1 MVLRVSTS
9 TPFHAGWKGRS
20 TSATLSPKPKGATRQ
35 LCPRSRR
42 SSTLRLALTLAL
54 QHVTSDPGS
63 SVTAFLLKIT
73 PFEHRPPGIAIE
85 DNGPRGHE
93 EHQQK
98 LVRVEQ

>member
-1 MVLRVSTS
+1 MIA
-9 TPFHAGWKGRS
+9 P
-20 TSATLSPKPKGATRQ
+20 TRF
-35 LCPRSRR
+35 RR
-42 SSTLRLALTLAL
+42 LLIGLLL
-54 QHVTSDPGS
+54 LVVCIVPMPLNSDPGS

-93 EHQQK
+93 EHPQK